1 MTNTEWKHRI
11 DWWVGNL
18 EDKTTAEVEA
28 VLKAAEV
35 ILRERDQANLR
46 MNEKVKN
53 GNSQRG
59 NEVGSGLQAT

>member
-35 ILRERDQANLR
+35 ILRERDQANLKMVER
-46 MNEKVKN
+46 VKY

-59 NEVGSGLQAT
+59 NGLGSGIQTA